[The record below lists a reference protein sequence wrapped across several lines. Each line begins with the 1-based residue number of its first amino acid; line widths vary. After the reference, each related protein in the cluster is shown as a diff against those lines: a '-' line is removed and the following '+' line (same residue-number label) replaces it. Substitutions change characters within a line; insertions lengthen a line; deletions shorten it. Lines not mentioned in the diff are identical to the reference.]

1 MDKFK
6 LLVELFDAID
16 IKIKTREDL
25 HTIILRQDTLKDRN
39 LIEELYRKAPN
50 LKSFYNSSKLTCL
63 HKNSLDKQ
71 KFPAVNMYRQLLKCN
86 NLKMEPYV
94 VSKGYNKYS
103 GKKIVERFYRIKEL
117 SQKDSE
123 NDNLEEIKESLKDD
137 IKENIVADDLEKLE
151 TKQDIFENIISG
163 TTMD

>member
-16 IKIKTREDL
+16 IKVKTREDL
-25 HTIILRQDTLKDRN
+25 LNIILRQDTLKDRN

-117 SQKDSE
+117 KSKDDK
-123 NDNLEEIKESLKDD
+123 NDNLEEIKESLKDE
-137 IKENIVADDLEKLE
+137 IKENIVTNDLEKLE

>member
-6 LLVELFDAID
+6 LLVDIFQAID
-16 IKIKTREDL
+16 IKITNREDL
-25 HTIILRQDTLKDRN
+25 GNIILRQDTLKDRN

-86 NLKMEPYV
+86 NFKMEPYV

-103 GKKIVERFYRIKEL
+103 GKKIVERFYRIKDLGEKEIPKNFTNNDICDET
-117 SQKDSE
+117 SQ
-123 NDNLEEIKESLKDD
+123 I
-137 IKENIVADDLEKLE
+137 IV
-151 TKQDIFENIISG
+151 ENIISG
-163 TTMD
+163 ISMNKI

>member
-16 IKIKTREDL
+16 IKIETREDIL
-25 HTIILRQDTLKDRN
+25 NIILRQDTLKDRN

-86 NLKMEPYV
+86 NLRMEPYV

-103 GKKIVERFYRIKEL
+103 GKKIVERFYRIKDISSIIDE
-117 SQKDSE
+117 QNKVE
-123 NDNLEEIKESLKDD
+123 NSNGDLNKI
-137 IKENIVADDLEKLE
+137 ENSISDLNKLE
-151 TKQDIFENIISG
+151 TKQSIFENIISG
-163 TTMD
+163 TSME

>member
-25 HTIILRQDTLKDRN
+25 LNIILRQDTLKDRN

-117 SQKDSE
+117 KSKDDE
-123 NDNLEEIKESLKDD
+123 NDNLEEIKESLKDE
-137 IKENIVADDLEKLE
+137 IKENIISDDVDKFEK
-151 TKQDIFENIISG
+151 KQNIFENIISG

>member
-16 IKIKTREDL
+16 IKVKTREDL
-25 HTIILRQDTLKDRN
+25 LNIILRQDTLKDRN

-117 SQKDSE
+117 KNKDE
-123 NDNLEEIKESLKDD
+123 NDNLEEIKESLKDE
-137 IKENIVADDLEKLE
+137 IKENIVTNDLEKLE

>member
-25 HTIILRQDTLKDRN
+25 LNIILRQDTLKDRN

-117 SQKDSE
+117 KSKDDE
-123 NDNLEEIKESLKDD
+123 NDNLEEIKESLKDE
-137 IKENIVADDLEKLE
+137 IKENIVTSDLEKLE

>member
-6 LLVELFDAID
+6 LLVDIFEAID
-16 IKIKTREDL
+16 IKITNREDL
-25 HTIILRQDTLKDRN
+25 GNIILRQDTLKDRN

-86 NLKMEPYV
+86 NFKMEPYV

-103 GKKIVERFYRIKEL
+103 GKKIVERFYRIKDLGEKEIPKNFPNNDICDET
-117 SQKDSE
+117 SQ
-123 NDNLEEIKESLKDD
+123 I
-137 IKENIVADDLEKLE
+137 IV
-151 TKQDIFENIISG
+151 ENIISG
-163 TTMD
+163 ISMNKI

>member
-25 HTIILRQDTLKDRN
+25 LNIILRQDTLKDRN

-117 SQKDSE
+117 SEKDSE
-123 NDNLEEIKESLKDD
+123 NDNLDEIKESLKDD

-163 TTMD
+163 ITMD

>member
-117 SQKDSE
+117 SEKDSE
-123 NDNLEEIKESLKDD
+123 NDNLDEIKESLKDD

>member
-25 HTIILRQDTLKDRN
+25 LNIILRQDTLKDRN

-117 SQKDSE
+117 KSKDDE

-137 IKENIVADDLEKLE
+137 IKENIVTSDLEKLE

>member
-25 HTIILRQDTLKDRN
+25 LNIILRQDTLKDRN

-117 SQKDSE
+117 KSKDDE

-137 IKENIVADDLEKLE
+137 IKENIVTDDLEKLE

>member
-6 LLVELFDAID
+6 LLVELFDALD
-16 IKIKTREDL
+16 IKIETREDIL
-25 HTIILRQDTLKDRN
+25 NIILRQDTLKDRN

-86 NLKMEPYV
+86 NLRMEPYV
-94 VSKGYNKYS
+94 VSKGYNKHS
-103 GKKIVERFYRIKEL
+103 GKKIVERFYRIKDISSITDE
-117 SQKDSE
+117 QNKVE
-123 NDNLEEIKESLKDD
+123 NSNSDLNKI
-137 IKENIVADDLEKLE
+137 ENSNSDLNKLE
-151 TKQDIFENIISG
+151 TKQSIFENIISG
-163 TTMD
+163 TSME